1 MAITNPL
8 DPARIGAK
16 PAVPAIAAPPLKKPL
31 VQTAAV
37 TGAPGLPA
45 PAPALVKPA
54 IAKPETS
61 GGFARGLFDTA
72 AVVNDVMKAVPKG
85 IADGTNRAFVGIR
98 NIAREGVGKAP
109 VQPMEFNYSATQDK
123 LAQTRAA
130 NAAPAKPAV
139 AAPAFPSI
147 RFADTDSAP
156 RGFYKTAE
164 TRPTPTASN
173 VNNPPLAAPTTF
185 MTGDGR
191 TGTLPAGISMRV
203 GANGVR
209 EFSGTGQAVADA
221 TAAMGN
227 RAPVGVTTQSGISAP
242 TFAPLGRPQVA
253 STYGLSVNDPRMDDQ
268 QSIARPQLGP
278 NQLAGGGTLRGPD
291 AMSEQYNARE
301 DREARNKQ
309 LGDIDTALFQL
320 RGKNDPDSLRAL
332 TALTQTR
339 AGLVSGGES
348 LSADAIQGR
357 ANRANVLAN
366 TGMEQ
371 AGQNRRTDAAGAN
384 ALQIAGIEDATKRAA
399 IAAELAKP
407 TYDQDRAG
415 NMIQVAGT
423 IARPVLYEDG
433 RAVQGQVPKANGE
446 ITAAM
451 QYQALND
458 QLETLMQ
465 NPPMAGDDAAK
476 SAYDLRV
483 AVLQQQITHLTTGA
497 PPGMTLVGSK
507 GGKPVYRD
515 QAGNLHVQEQ

>member
-209 EFSGTGQAVADA
+209 EFSGTGQTVADA

-227 RAPVGVTTQSGISAP
+227 RAPGGVTTQSGISAP
-242 TFAPLGRPQVA
+242 TFAPLGRSQVA
-253 STYGLSVNDPRMDDQ
+253 STYGLSVNDPRLDEQ
-268 QSIARPQLGP
+268 QAGIARP
-278 NQLAGGGTLRGPD
+278 NVALRGPD
-291 AMSEQYNARE
+291 AMAEQYNARE

-320 RGKNDPDSLRAL
+320 RGKNDPDSLRAF

-339 AGLVSGGES
+339 AGLVGGGES

-357 ANRANVLAN
+357 EGRNNAFGIAGLQ
-366 TGMEQ
+366 E
-371 AGQNRRTDAAGAN
+371 AGQSSRADGARESAERIAAM
-384 ALQIAGIEDATKRAA
+384 EDATTREG
-399 IAAELAKP
+399 IAAEIARP
-407 TYDQDRAG
+407 RYDQDRAG
-415 NMIQVAGT
+415 NMMQISGT
-423 IARPVLYEDG
+423 LARPVLDENG
-433 RAVQGQVPKANGE
+433 RVFQGPVTKANGE

-458 QLETLMQ
+458 QLDTMMQ
-465 NPPMAGDDAAK
+465 NPPMGGDVPARTVYDQSVAALK
-476 SAYDLRV
+476 
-483 AVLQQQITHLTTGA
+483 QQIAHLTTGA